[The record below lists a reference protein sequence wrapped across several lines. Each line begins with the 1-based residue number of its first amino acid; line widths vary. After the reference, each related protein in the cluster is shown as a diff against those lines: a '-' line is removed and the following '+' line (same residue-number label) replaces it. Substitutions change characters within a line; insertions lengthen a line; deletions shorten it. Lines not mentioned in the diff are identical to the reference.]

1 MTHPSPSGPGPDGI
15 PHPDQ
20 PVEPTGFEESTV
32 SLPFWITIALFVV
45 VGTGVVNAYYWKN
58 VREELEYRQR
68 KWRELQGHS
77 PT

>member
-1 MTHPSPSGPGPDGI
+1 MRLPLPTGSIPNGA
-15 PHPDQ
+15 PHPDR
-20 PVEPTGFEESTV
+20 PVEPAGPEESNV
-32 SLPFWITIALFVV
+32 SLPFWITIALFAV

-77 PT
+77 PS

>member
-1 MTHPSPSGPGPDGI
+1 M
-15 PHPDQ
+15 
-20 PVEPTGFEESTV
+20 
-32 SLPFWITIALFVV
+32 SLPFWITIALVAV